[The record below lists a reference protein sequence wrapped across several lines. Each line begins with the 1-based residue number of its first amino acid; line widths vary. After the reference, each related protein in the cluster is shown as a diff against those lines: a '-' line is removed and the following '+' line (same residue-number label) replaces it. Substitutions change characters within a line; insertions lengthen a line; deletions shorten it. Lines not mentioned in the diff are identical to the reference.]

1 MNTLLKIILLCGISL
16 GAWANEEAALDKV
29 MLETDVKSVERGADA
44 LIGNCHACHS
54 MKYVHYRDLLN
65 YGMDK
70 QKVEGWRGD
79 QALDSA
85 VMAQMSESD
94 GIASF
99 GKAPPDLSLMVKAR
113 EGGANYLYSYL
124 LGYYMTKEGVP
135 GNHFFPETKMP
146 DVLNVSSIAEGASH
160 SEVQAQARDIVS
172 FLAWVADPHAAERI
186 RLGYYVLAYLIVL
199 TVLLYFVKK
208 QVWAGLK

>member
-1 MNTLLKIILLCGISL
+1 MNTLLKILLLCSISL
-16 GAWANEEAALDKV
+16 GAWAHEEVALDKV
-29 MLETDVKSVERGADA
+29 ILETDVKSVERGAEA
-44 LIGNCHACHS
+44 MIGSCHACHS
-54 MKYVHYRDLLN
+54 MKYMHYRDLLT

-70 QKVEGWRGD
+70 QKVESWRGD
-79 QALDSA
+79 QSLDSA
-85 VMAQMSESD
+85 IMAQMSEND
-94 GIASF
+94 AIASF

-124 LGYYMTKEGVP
+124 LGYYLTKEGVA
-135 GNHFFPETKMP
+135 GNHFYPETKMP

-172 FLAWVADPHAAERI
+172 FLSWVADPHAEERLH
-186 RLGYYVLAYLIVL
+186 LGYYVIVYLLIL
-199 TVLLYFVKK
+199 TILLYFVKK

>member
-1 MNTLLKIILLCGISL
+1 MKSLLQIIMLCSISL
-16 GAWANEEAALDKV
+16 GAWANEEATLDKV
-29 MLETDVKSVERGADA
+29 NLETDVKSVERGADA
-44 LIGNCHACHS
+44 MINNCHACHS
-54 MKYVHYRDLLN
+54 MKYVHYRDLLT

-79 QALDSA
+79 QPLDSA
-85 VMAQMSESD
+85 VMAQMAETD
-94 GIASF
+94 AIASF

-124 LGYYMTKEGVP
+124 LGYYITKEGVP
-135 GNHFFPETKMP
+135 GNHFYPETKMP

-172 FLAWVADPHAAERI
+172 FLAWVADPHAQERLH
-186 RLGYYVLAYLIVL
+186 LGRYVILYLLIL

>member
-1 MNTLLKIILLCGISL
+1 
-16 GAWANEEAALDKV
+16 

-44 LIGNCHACHS
+44 VIGNCHACHS
-54 MKYVHYRDLLN
+54 MKYVHYRDLLT

-70 QKVEGWRGD
+70 QKVDGWRGD
-79 QALDSA
+79 QPLDAA

-94 GIASF
+94 AAASF

-124 LGYYMTKEGVP
+124 LGYYITKEGVP
-135 GNHFFPETKMP
+135 GNHFYPETKMP
-146 DVLNVSSIAEGASH
+146 DVLNVTSIAEGASH
-160 SEVQAQARDIVS
+160 SEVEAQARDIVS
-172 FLAWVADPHAAERI
+172 FLSWLADPHAQERL
-186 RLGYYVLAYLIVL
+186 RLGYYVIAYLLIL

-208 QVWAGLK
+208 QVWSGLK